1 MLTPL
6 LFSTPLPFSYCCLTL
21 PGLFASVSS
30 EVGNGSFRVASSKSS
45 TESEKHEVSFDEAST
60 VFNDPL
66 ARIFDDPDHSLT
78 EAREII
84 IGHSIV
90 GRLIMVSFVEKEIG
104 LVRIISARQTTNKER
119 ADYEENV

>member
-1 MLTPL
+1 MVRFEWHLQKAARNL
-6 LFSTPLPFSYCCLTL
+6 
-21 PGLFASVSS
+21 
-30 EVGNGSFRVASSKSS
+30 K
-45 TESEKHEVSFDEAST
+45 KHEVSFDEALT

-78 EAREII
+78 EVREII

-90 GRLIMVSFVEKEIG
+90 GRLIMVSFVEKEMG

-119 ADYEENV
+119 ADYEENI

>member
-1 MLTPL
+1 MVRFEWHLQKAAQNL
-6 LFSTPLPFSYCCLTL
+6 
-21 PGLFASVSS
+21 
-30 EVGNGSFRVASSKSS
+30 K
-45 TESEKHEVSFDEAST
+45 KHEVSFDEAST

-66 ARIFDDPDHSLT
+66 ARIFDDPNHSLT

-84 IGHSIV
+84 IGHSII

-119 ADYEENV
+119 ADYEENI